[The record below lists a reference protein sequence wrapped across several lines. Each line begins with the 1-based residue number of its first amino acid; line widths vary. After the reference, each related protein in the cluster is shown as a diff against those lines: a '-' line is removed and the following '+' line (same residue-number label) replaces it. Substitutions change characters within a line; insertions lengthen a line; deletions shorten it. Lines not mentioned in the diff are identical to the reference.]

1 MSRASR
7 RANRESSRRANNA
20 SYKADKGKSY
30 YQPLVKSNKKDEL
43 LQKYR
48 EQKGL

>member
-20 SYKADKGKSY
+20 SYKADKGN
-30 YQPLVKSNKKDEL
+30 QPSVKSNKKDEL

-48 EQKGL
+48 EKKGL